1 MNKIRKQRIK
11 TFIMRKY
18 RENLLFIL
26 AIIFIALLPGCDL
39 IAGIFEAGV
48 WVGIIVSALVVFI
61 LIFIVIKIIKALGK

>member
-1 MNKIRKQRIK
+1 MKKHNKPFLYSLIFLLA
-11 TFIMRKY
+11 FI
-18 RENLLFIL
+18 
-26 AIIFIALLPGCDL
+26 LPGCDL